1 MGTSTSKRTS
11 KRWVILAVAGL
22 LGASLIGAGSG
33 SVADTRPRDH
43 LGSGHAVATKGETT
57 FEPNS
62 NIHSTLRFGTD
73 RIVVASGDRVRWV
86 DRDADPDP
94 HTVTIVQPS
103 EVPESVG
110 EVFAGNCPSC
120 DHAGEG
126 HFGGPF
132 QRKVEDEDD
141 GEFGLDGPC
150 DSLFLDPGGKV
161 SSIVSAPAGTR
172 LRYLCIIHPWMIGT
186 IKVV

>member
-1 MGTSTSKRTS
+1 
-11 KRWVILAVAGL
+11 
-22 LGASLIGAGSG
+22 
-33 SVADTRPRDH
+33 
-43 LGSGHAVATKGETT
+43 VATKGSTT

-62 NIHSTLRFGTD
+62 NIHSTLRFGSD

-86 DRDADPDP
+86 HRDDDVDP
-94 HTVTIVQPS
+94 HTITIVKAS

-110 EVFAGNCPSC
+110 DVFAGCESC

-132 QRKVEDEDD
+132 RRKVEDDDD
-141 GEFGLDGPC
+141 GEFGLDGPG
-150 DSLFLDPGGKV
+150 DSLWLDPGGKV
-161 SSIVSAPAGTR
+161 SSVVSAPAGTR
-172 LRYLCIIHPWMIGT
+172 LNYLCIIHPWMIGK